1 MNEAFK
7 SELADM
13 KSKERTA
20 EELKDCYFSA
30 DELVIAKFKSIV
42 EK

>member
-7 SELADM
+7 NELADM

-20 EELKDCYFSA
+20 EELKDCYFSE
-30 DELVIAKFKSIV
+30 DELVTLKV
-42 EK
+42 L